1 MLVFRCHPRDSKSRR
16 KLSSSSHGEKDAT
29 TTGSSSSSNSSDD
42 DDDDDDDN
50 DDMLY
55 IPVESDDEVKV
66 HSGSESPD
74 SASPSSRRMSKTTDG
89 EIHA

>member
-29 TTGSSSSSNSSDD
+29 TTGSSSSSSS
-42 DDDDDDDN
+42 DDDDDDN

-55 IPVESDDEVKV
+55 IPVESDDEVTV

-74 SASPSSRRMSKTTDG
+74 SASPSSRPTSKTTDG

>member
-29 TTGSSSSSNSSDD
+29 TTGSSSSSS
-42 DDDDDDDN
+42 DDDDDN

-55 IPVESDDEVKV
+55 IPVESDDDVEV

-89 EIHA
+89 EIHAQVSEL